1 MAQQRGCA
9 GISGDWPQEPARACL
24 HPLRRQLTLM
34 KTIRLTQPT
43 LFHVTLHTCARARLM
58 GCFDKPCRLRQTENK
73 KGLNT

>member
-1 MAQQRGCA
+1 M
-9 GISGDWPQEPARACL
+9 
-24 HPLRRQLTLM
+24 LM

-58 GCFDKPCRLRQTENK
+58 ECSDKPCRLRQTEIK

>member
-1 MAQQRGCA
+1 MAQQHGCA
-9 GISGDWPQEPARACL
+9 GIPRDWSQEPAHARL